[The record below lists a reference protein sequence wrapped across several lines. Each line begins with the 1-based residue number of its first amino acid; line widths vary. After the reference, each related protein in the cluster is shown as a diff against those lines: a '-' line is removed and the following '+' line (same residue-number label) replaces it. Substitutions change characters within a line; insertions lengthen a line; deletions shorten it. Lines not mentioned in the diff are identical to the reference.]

1 MIARGVSRTV
11 LLIGP
16 WAIKAPSLRN
26 GQRYFVKGM
35 YGNILEAD
43 HWRKSRHPNLAPVYA
58 VGPFGL
64 WLVMRRYRTLVRRR
78 LTNEEI
84 AALPFIG
91 LDNNGANVAW
101 DNGRF
106 VVIDYG
112 ESDWM
117 LDLSR
122 GKR

>member
-1 MIARGVSRTV
+1 
-11 LLIGP
+11 
-16 WAIKAPSLRN
+16 
-26 GQRYFVKGM
+26 M
-35 YGNILEAD
+35 YGNILEVD
-43 HWRKSRHPNLAPVYA
+43 HWRKSRHPNLAPVYV

-64 WLVMRRYRTLVRRR
+64 WLVMKRYRTLVRRR
-78 LTNEEI
+78 LTAEEVD
-84 AALPFIG
+84 ALPFIG